1 MEETKKISPKLK
13 PNYVCNADLYQ
24 AYVKWNQDIDEA
36 KLHGKDEPPIPNYIA
51 ESIMKICHRLSFRP
65 NFINYSYREDMV
77 GDALENCIKTA
88 KNFNIAKSENP
99 FSFITTIAFNAFL
112 RRIEAEKKQSYV
124 KGKLIE
130 DLPLDELMNIQEHDD
145 DIVNYH
151 NQFIEFLR
159 ENNYT
164 DTTTMSPA
172 ERKRNKKVQLHEED
186 NLESF
191 MPKEE

>member
-1 MEETKKISPKLK
+1 MEENVKKVSPKLK

-24 AYVKWNQDIDEA
+24 AYVDWNKEILEA
-36 KLHGKDEPPIPNYIA
+36 RESGKEDPQIPNYIA
-51 ESIMKICHRLSFRP
+51 ESILKICHRLSFRP

-88 KNFNIAKSENP
+88 KNFNPAKSINP
-99 FSFITTIAFNAFL
+99 FSFVTTIAFNAFL
-112 RRIEAEKKQSYV
+112 RRIETEKKQSYV
-124 KGKLIE
+124 KGKMIE
-130 DLPLDELMNIQEHDD
+130 DMPLDELMDVQDHDD
-145 DIVNYH
+145 DIISYH

-164 DTTTMSPA
+164 NNLIPDKKH
-172 ERKRNKKVQLHEED
+172 RKSVQLHEED

-191 MPKEE
+191 MPKDE

>member
-1 MEETKKISPKLK
+1 MEKISPKLK

-24 AYVKWNQDIDEA
+24 AYVDWNKEILEA
-36 KLHGKDEPPIPNYIA
+36 RESGKEDPRIPNYIA
-51 ESIMKICHRLSFRP
+51 ESILKICHRLSFRP

-88 KNFNIAKSENP
+88 KNFNPAKSINP

-112 RRIEAEKKQSYV
+112 RRIETEKKQSYV
-124 KGKLIE
+124 KGKMIE
-130 DLPLDELMNIQEHDD
+130 DMPLDELMDVQDHDD
-145 DIVNYH
+145 DIISYH

-164 DTTTMSPA
+164 NNLIPDKKH
-172 ERKRNKKVQLHEED
+172 RKSVQLHEED

-191 MPKEE
+191 MPKDE